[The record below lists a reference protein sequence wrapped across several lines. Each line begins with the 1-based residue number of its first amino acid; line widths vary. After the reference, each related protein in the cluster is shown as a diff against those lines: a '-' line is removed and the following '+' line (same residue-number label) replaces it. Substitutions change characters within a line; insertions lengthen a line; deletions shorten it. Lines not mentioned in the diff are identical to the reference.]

1 MRISQLI
8 KESENQSAD
17 IFAKID
23 ATALANQKKVLDAFR
38 THKVALRHFVPTS
51 GYGYDDVGRD
61 TLNLIYADVLH
72 AEKAVVSPLLTSGTQ
87 ALTVALF
94 AVLRPGDVLLS
105 VTGEPYDTLH
115 NVISGNGIGSL
126 KDFGI
131 SFSSVELRDGVI
143 DCAAM
148 LNAVSQLKPKMVFI
162 QRSRGYNWRDALSL
176 SEIKKA
182 ADALRSSGHDCVIM
196 VDNCYGEFVDTEEP
210 CAVGADLTAGSL
222 IKNIGGG
229 IAPTGGYIAG
239 RAEYV
244 DMAADRMIAP
254 GIGSETGS
262 YAAGYRLFY
271 QGLFM
276 APHITAQALKTS
288 VLFGAA
294 FSKLGYETLPSP
306 NSQCNDIIRSI
317 KFNTPDELIA
327 FCQAIQYSS
336 PVDSFATPEPW
347 DMPGYDTPVIMA
359 AGAFVQGASIE
370 LSADSPIRP
379 PYVAYLQGGLTY
391 EHGKLALAECIARIG
406 KG

>member
-1 MRISQLI
+1 MKISQLI

-38 THKVALRHFVPTS
+38 THKVALRHFAPTS

-210 CAVGADLTAGSL
+210 CAGGADLKPGSL
-222 IKNIGGG
+222 I
-229 IAPTGGYIAG
+229 
-239 RAEYV
+239 
-244 DMAADRMIAP
+244 
-254 GIGSETGS
+254 
-262 YAAGYRLFY
+262 
-271 QGLFM
+271 
-276 APHITAQALKTS
+276 
-288 VLFGAA
+288 
-294 FSKLGYETLPSP
+294 
-306 NSQCNDIIRSI
+306 
-317 KFNTPDELIA
+317 
-327 FCQAIQYSS
+327 
-336 PVDSFATPEPW
+336 
-347 DMPGYDTPVIMA
+347 
-359 AGAFVQGASIE
+359 
-370 LSADSPIRP
+370 
-379 PYVAYLQGGLTY
+379 
-391 EHGKLALAECIARIG
+391 
-406 KG
+406 